1 MRSGRATAGEPVDAP
16 PRVDYGYHTA
26 NFLSYFLNPLV
37 LPPVGFALILW
48 HFGAPVVEIVLIAGV
63 ALVFFC
69 LVPLA
74 YVVRMI
80 RRGEAKTLEVREQR
94 NRLKPF
100 LVGITSYAVG
110 IVAMATAGTTAVSFL
125 VALALLY
132 PINTALIVLIN
143 LRWKI
148 SVHMTSLA
156 GFVSILLFVTMTVWR
171 ALPPD
176 TELALTVVTVAP
188 LLVLLPLL
196 MWARMRVGAHTLGQV
211 VAGTVFG
218 LIVPV
223 VELYV
228 IVRALGLVEG

>member
-1 MRSGRATAGEPVDAP
+1 MHSGRATADRIEAR
-16 PRVDYGYHTA
+16 PRPDYGHYAA

-37 LPPVGFALILW
+37 LPPVGFGLILW
-48 HFGAPVVEIVLIAGV
+48 HFDAPGTEIAWIVGV

-69 LVPLA
+69 LIPLA
-74 YVVRMI
+74 YVVQMI
-80 RRGEAKTLEVREQR
+80 RRGEAETLEIRQRES
-94 NRLKPF
+94 RLKPF

-110 IVAMATAGTTAVSFL
+110 IVVMATTGTTAVSFL

-156 GFVSILLFVTMTVWR
+156 GFVSILLFVTLTVWR
-171 ALPPD
+171 DFPPA
-176 TELALTVVTVAP
+176 TEVVLTAFTVAP

-196 MWARMRVGAHTLGQV
+196 MWARVRVGAHTLGQV
-211 VAGTVFG
+211 VAGALFG

-223 VELYV
+223 VELSL
-228 IVRALGLVEG
+228 IVRALGLVG

>member
-1 MRSGRATAGEPVDAP
+1 VDVGHRA
-16 PRVDYGYHTA
+16 A

-48 HFGAPVVEIVLIAGV
+48 HFGAPGAEIALIAGV

-80 RRGEAKTLEVREQR
+80 RRGETESLEVREQR
-94 NRLKPF
+94 SRLKPF
-100 LVGITSYAVG
+100 LAGIASYAVG
-110 IVAMATAGTTAVSFL
+110 IVVMATTGTTAVPLL

-132 PINTALIVLIN
+132 PINTALIVLVN

-156 GFVSILLFVTMTVWR
+156 GFVSILLFVAMTAWQ
-171 ALPPD
+171 ALPPE
-176 TELALTVVTVAP
+176 TELVLTAVTVTP

-196 MWARMRVGAHTLGQV
+196 MWARVRVGAHTPGQV
-211 VAGTVFG
+211 VAGAVFG
-218 LIVPV
+218 LAVPV
-223 VELYV
+223 VELFV
-228 IVRALGLVEG
+228 IVRALGLV

>member
-1 MRSGRATAGEPVDAP
+1 MRSGRATAGEPVDTR
-16 PRVDYGYHTA
+16 PRVDYGYHAA

-48 HFGAPVVEIVLIAGV
+48 HFGAPVAEIVLITGV

-80 RRGEAKTLEVREQR
+80 RRGEAKTLEVRDQHS
-94 NRLKPF
+94 RLKPF
-100 LVGITSYAVG
+100 LVGITSYAIGMVT
-110 IVAMATAGTTAVSFL
+110 MATVGTTAVAFL
-125 VALALLY
+125 VSLALLY

-156 GFVSILLFVTMTVWR
+156 GFVSILLFVAMTVWR
-171 ALPPD
+171 TLPPE
-176 TELALTVVTVAP
+176 TELVLTVVTGAP

-196 MWARMRVGAHTLGQV
+196 MWARLRVKAHTLGQV

-218 LIVPV
+218 LVVPV
-223 VELYV
+223 VELFV
-228 IVRALGLVEG
+228 IVQALGLVE

>member
-1 MRSGRATAGEPVDAP
+1 MHSGRATAGDPVDAR
-16 PRVDYGYHTA
+16 PRVDYGYHSA

-37 LPPVGFALILW
+37 LPPIGFALILW
-48 HFGAPVVEIVLIAGV
+48 HFGAPPVEIVLIAGV

-69 LVPLA
+69 LIPLA

-80 RRGEAKTLEVREQR
+80 RRGEARTLEVREQDS
-94 NRLKPF
+94 RLKPF
-100 LVGITSYAVG
+100 LVGIASYAVG
-110 IVAMATAGTTAVSFL
+110 IAVMATVGTTAVPLL

-156 GFVSILLFVTMTVWR
+156 GFVSILLFVAMTIWR
-171 ALPPD
+171 ALPPE
-176 TELALTVVTVAP
+176 TELVLTVVTVAP

-196 MWARMRVGAHTLGQV
+196 MWARIRVKAHTLGQV

-218 LIVPV
+218 LVVPA
-223 VELYV
+223 VELFV